1 MSQEKKNSIEIEIN
15 GLLHE
20 ISAKP
25 LTFFDVQAAAPLLM
39 SGTMDFSDYWRH
51 AFRNWLFY
59 DDYFDVER
67 LTPEEGK
74 ALASILP
81 EPSEVMEWLLFREPK
96 SAKSNTASTAGPLP
110 TDFGTNEKGWNTF

>member
-20 ISAKP
+20 ISAKS

-51 AFRNWLFY
+51 AFNHWLIY
-59 DDYFDVER
+59 DDYFDMEN
-67 LTPEEGK
+67 LTPQEGQ
-74 ALASILP
+74 ALTALLP
-81 EPSEVMEWLLFREPK
+81 EPSEVMEWLLFRESK
-96 SAKSNTASTAGPLP
+96 SVKSNTSSTVGPLP
-110 TDFGTNEKGWNTF
+110 TDFDTKEKGWNTS